1 MGNSSL
7 TPELYELI
15 LKIIDERVKEIKV
28 TREEYEKLAK
38 SVNELTVSVRE
49 LSERVNELIEAHKK
63 AEERITKLEIAVANL
78 VEANRKAEE
87 RITRLENAVAKLE
100 TTVANLVEITK
111 RLDERVTKLEDAV
124 ATLIEVNK
132 RFDERITKLE
142 EAVITLTR
150 SVKNL
155 SETVA
160 GLGETI
166 GFGLEDIGR
175 VVLPSWIERHL
186 GIKVNEFE
194 RKFFFIDNE
203 MIEVNLYAEGVL
215 NNEKIIVLVESKSR
229 IHRSDVKDF
238 SEKIDKIKKVIPT
251 KMVGILFGY
260 VIYPDAAEEAQKRGL
275 YTVASYQR

>member
-1 MGNSSL
+1 VGNSSL

-15 LKIIDERVKEIKV
+15 LKIVDERVKEIKV

-49 LSERVNELIEAHKK
+49 LSGRVNELIEAHKK
-63 AEERITKLEIAVANL
+63 AEERITRLEIAVANL

-100 TTVANLVEITK
+100 ITVANLVEITK

-238 SEKIDKIKKVIPT
+238 GEKIDKIKKVIPT

-260 VIYPDAAEEAQKRGL
+260 VIYPDATEEAQKRGL